1 MRKKV
6 NANGRNIY
14 VYRKGH
20 ENKHLGR
27 TFVKYWKEGKVN
39 LPANASHSLRV
50 DSSGNVRVYANTV
63 RDRRK
68 LPYKKL
74 GLRRDIHRKKLFR
87 NKDIIG
93 RADA

>member
-50 DSSGNVRVYANTV
+50 DSSGNVRVYMQIRYEIVVNYLT
-63 RDRRK
+63 
-68 LPYKKL
+68 
-74 GLRRDIHRKKLFR
+74 R
-87 NKDIIG
+87 NWAYEETYTEKII
-93 RADA
+93 